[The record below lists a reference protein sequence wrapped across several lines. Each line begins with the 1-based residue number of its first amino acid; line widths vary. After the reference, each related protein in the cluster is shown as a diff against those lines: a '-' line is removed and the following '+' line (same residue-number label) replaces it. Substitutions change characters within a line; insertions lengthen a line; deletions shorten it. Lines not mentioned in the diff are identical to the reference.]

1 MTDRILVTSA
11 LPYVNGVK
19 HIGNLAGS
27 ILPADVYARFQRLRG
42 RDVLFV
48 CGTDEHGTPVELAA
62 LEARL
67 PVAEY
72 LARQHAVQAAIYRR
86 LDISFDHFGRSS
98 SAANHALTRQLF
110 LNLEFKPIFD
120 SWVFRAHAKL
130 LNSLVVA
137 SVLAKLVVPRLD
149 AVRH

>member
-11 LPYVNGVK
+11 LPYVNGV
-19 HIGNLAGS
+19 
-27 ILPADVYARFQRLRG
+27 
-42 RDVLFV
+42 
-48 CGTDEHGTPVELAA
+48 
-62 LEARL
+62 
-67 PVAEY
+67 
-72 LARQHAVQAAIYRR
+72 
-86 LDISFDHFGRSS
+86 
-98 SAANHALTRQLF
+98 
-110 LNLEFKPIFD
+110 KPIFD